1 MRDATMAA
9 GLMLFYLTLKLIN
22 LEVFKF
28 TLNVKYSK
36 QIRQAQTKRHCFS
49 FQSASPGFRKI
60 IPLL

>member
-9 GLMLFYLTLKLIN
+9 GLMLFFLTSKRIN
-22 LEVFKF
+22 LEVIKIIFI
-28 TLNVKYSK
+28 LKYTK